1 MPGFPVLHYFP
12 NVCSNSRPFESM
24 MLSKSHPLPLFF
36 FCLQFF
42 PASDLFRW
50 VGSLHQV
57 ANWNISFSISST
69 NEYSRF
75 ISFRIYWFDLL
86 AIQETLKS
94 LLQHYNSK
102 ASILQYWLLFDPT
115 LTFIHYHWKNNSFDI
130 WNFVS
135 KVTYML
141 FRFVIAFSSRNK
153 CRLISW
159 PPSPNGHHQQI
170 CSDFGAQGR
179 AGEGGSGDKNN
190 CHCFQYF
197 LFYLPWSYGIGC
209 HDLSVLM
216 ILVF

>member
-86 AIQETLKS
+86 AIQETLKH
-94 LLQHYNSK
+94 LQHHSSK
-102 ASILQYWLLFDPT
+102 ASILQCSAFFMIQLSHLYMTTGGLDGKASVYNAGDPGS
-115 LTFIHYHWKNNSFDI
+115 NPGSG
-130 WNFVS
+130 
-135 KVTYML
+135 
-141 FRFVIAFSSRNK
+141 R
-153 CRLISW
+153 
-159 PPSPNGHHQQI
+159 SP
-170 CSDFGAQGR
+170 
-179 AGEGGSGDKNN
+179 GEGNGNPLHYSCLGNPMYRADRL
-190 CHCFQYF
+190 Q
-197 LFYLPWSYGIGC
+197 SM
-209 HDLSVLM
+209 LSQREM
-216 ILVF
+216 T